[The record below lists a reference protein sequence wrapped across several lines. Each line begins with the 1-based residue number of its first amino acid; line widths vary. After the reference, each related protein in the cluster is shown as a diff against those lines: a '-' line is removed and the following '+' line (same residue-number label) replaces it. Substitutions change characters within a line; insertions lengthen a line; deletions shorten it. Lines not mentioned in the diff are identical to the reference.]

1 MRGVSSTT
9 RPSSRRSSKPTVR
22 LRVRSS
28 WWASPTV
35 FAFMVD
41 VVVVVALAVT
51 ELVLAVK
58 DRHREPTPVG

>member
-1 MRGVSSTT
+1 
-9 RPSSRRSSKPTVR
+9 
-22 LRVRSS
+22 
-28 WWASPTV
+28 
-35 FAFMVD
+35 MVN